1 MLLRLELYFWGP
13 HPLSGDRRRG
23 RCRLVTSSQDGEE
36 RCGRQWLAFPIRPR
50 ADCQG
55 SGFCRYTWTDPC
67 RLEAALS
74 ELTPWEASGIFQQRW
89 HHQLSNFGPL
99 SFYNFYFLLLFA
111 FHWFNSFFFLTAP
124 CSMWDLS
131 SSPRD
136 QTYPCCIGS
145 MQP

>member
-99 SFYNFYFLLLFA
+99 SFYNFYFLLFFA